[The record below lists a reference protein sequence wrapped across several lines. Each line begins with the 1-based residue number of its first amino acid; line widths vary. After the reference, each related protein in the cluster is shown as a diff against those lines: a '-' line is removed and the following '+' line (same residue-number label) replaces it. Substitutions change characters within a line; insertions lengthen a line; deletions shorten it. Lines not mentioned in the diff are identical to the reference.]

1 MCVCV
6 WQEVL
11 LLGVVLFLS
20 LVYCSQEMASEDL
33 KKLRKAITKEAIR
46 EAQVS
51 SGGGT
56 PTDLL
61 KCGKCKKRNCTYTQV
76 GSWRCN
82 VRLCSRSMHCGDPRP
97 RPGVQMSQ

>member
-1 MCVCV
+1 MYCTSHHGSKLTVAS
-6 WQEVL
+6 VL
-11 LLGVVLFLS
+11 YFSHLFF
-20 LVYCSQEMASEDL
+20 CSQEMASEDL

-76 GSWRCN
+76 QYTASLVVLCQGSGQC
-82 VRLCSRSMHCGDPRP
+82 RS
-97 RPGVQMSQ
+97 